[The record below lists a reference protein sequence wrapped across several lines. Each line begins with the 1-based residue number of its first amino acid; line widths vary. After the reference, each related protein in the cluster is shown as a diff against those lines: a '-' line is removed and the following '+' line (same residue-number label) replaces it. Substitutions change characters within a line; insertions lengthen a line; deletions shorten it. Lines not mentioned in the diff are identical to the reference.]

1 MSIIYISH
9 HLDEIFKI
17 ADSITVLKDGIDTG
31 SMPTKDINK
40 DNVIKLM
47 IGRELDDLYPN
58 SVMLI
63 VNNTPVLKSEIYT
76 VVTVFDIFLCT
87 SRRGCWNY
95 RFGRKWKNRNG
106 KLILKM
112 IKENQEP

>member
-9 HLDEIFKI
+9 HLDDIKI

-47 IGRELDDLYPN
+47 IGRELDDLFP
-58 SVMLI
+58 I
-63 VNNTPVLKSEIYT
+63 VIILNNTL
-76 VVTVFDIFLCT
+76 FF
-87 SRRGCWNY
+87 
-95 RFGRKWKNRNG
+95 
-106 KLILKM
+106 
-112 IKENQEP
+112 

>member
-47 IGRELDDLYPN
+47 IGRELDDLFP
-58 SVMLI
+58 
-63 VNNTPVLKSEIYT
+63 
-76 VVTVFDIFLCT
+76 
-87 SRRGCWNY
+87 
-95 RFGRKWKNRNG
+95 
-106 KLILKM
+106 IL
-112 IKENQEP
+112 

>member
-47 IGRELDDLYPN
+47 IGRDG
-58 SVMLI
+58 
-63 VNNTPVLKSEIYT
+63 IYSH
-76 VVTVFDIFLCT
+76 L
-87 SRRGCWNY
+87 
-95 RFGRKWKNRNG
+95 
-106 KLILKM
+106 
-112 IKENQEP
+112 